1 MAHALFDLLGSI
13 PFPVFNFGQNHITGT
28 PSGTIIDGVKYSG
41 SVIDPAIIAHRR
53 LPTYSQSFYADEDL
67 PKQVT
72 FRGPVDIS
80 TQRLTSSAAQ
90 IYGPDSAAMK
100 WEIPKPPEPPKSSI
114 TIKACSML
122 VAVPSK
128 MRKGWDLLLKKDK
141 SRLYSDIGG
150 GLCSSGTD
158 TFTTVYDNVCSNYG
172 GFLKINTKVGSF
184 VILDEL
190 GTYFQI
196 FICTGNIYGDLP
208 DDMEMFPLSGMTDI
222 EQIEKFML
230 PSVKYILQIS
240 PRLRMI
246 LLDAL
251 RYGRFKYLCDN
262 QP

>member
-1 MAHALFDLLGSI
+1 MARALFDLLGSI
-13 PFPVFNFGQNHITGT
+13 PFPVFNFGQNHINDS
-28 PSGTIIDGVKYSG
+28 PSGIIIDGVKYPVSA
-41 SVIDPAIIAHRR
+41 IDPAIIAHCRT
-53 LPTYSQSFYADEDL
+53 PTYTLSRYADEDPPTL
-67 PKQVT
+67 VK

-80 TQRLTSSAAQ
+80 TQPLTSSAAQ
-90 IYGPDSAAMK
+90 LYGPDSAVMRH
-100 WEIPKPPEPPKSSI
+100 EVPKLPEPSKSSI
-114 TIKACSML
+114 KGCSML

-128 MRKGWDLLLKKDK
+128 MRKGWDFLLKSDK
-141 SRLYSDIGG
+141 SGLYGDIGG
-150 GLCSSGTD
+150 GLCSGGTD
-158 TFTTVYDNVCSNYG
+158 TFTTVYDNVRSKYG

-184 VILDEL
+184 VIPDDM

-196 FICTGNIYGDLP
+196 FICIGNIYGDLP

-222 EQIEKFML
+222 KQIEKFML

-246 LLDAL
+246 LLNAL